1 MVDVVAED
9 GVGAT
14 QVALMTPEGQRAQR
28 KAADSLFNRI
38 EAKGFKYKL

>member
-9 GVGAT
+9 GVGVR
-14 QVALMTPEGQRAQR
+14 VAMTTEGRRAQR

>member
-1 MVDVVAED
+1 MAED

-14 QVALMTPEGQRAQR
+14 QVALMTPEGRRAQR